1 MLELGKMNDKQLE
14 VYKAL
19 STFKGTENL
28 FVDEEDFREQIS
40 NNPNDVYEA
49 LSTFEGTDKLFIDED
64 DFFEQV
70 GLKKNEK
77 NQLQEEAITE
87 DSSTVAEPL
96 QESGGE
102 GRQDRGLENPMALY
116 GKYTANKFELDQAL
130 KKKAQF
136 EDADFLTQAIISK
149 DIDKNNER
157 ILEITANQTIYT
169 DKLLQPLKEEF
180 KNLAYGEDG
189 KVKSDFVA
197 TNYYGINNPDLDKIK
212 EYADEKITDEN
223 LRRVFIKNTQATL
236 QASLDNFDEIYNKNL
251 DIAFEEQ
258 IGRDNYITPVKS
270 VKSVLE
276 EKAKKAYA
284 EKYVPL
290 LQERITA
297 SNNSIDSLKA
307 EVEPM
312 VINQINALK
321 AAAEKANEEYIAET
335 QTILNTPAYT
345 PEEVKLANVKLE
357 SLYKNHVQK
366 VGDYITKSQEI
377 ENNYNSRLNRHA
389 AKLEREY
396 QEYASAINQKFNE
409 EYKLDPETKKALDAA
424 SKIAAERTQN
434 QININKKIV
443 IQKGDA
449 MGFNPMGFNLVRV
462 ITSFASSLAGMV
474 NDKAVMAGAV
484 DGVTLDK
491 IEQFFQPN
499 VSPIKG
505 FEDLSIYSLQES
517 TGSLMGSMM
526 PSVISGLGT
535 AVVTKNF
542 NTTAKVIT
550 SGMSQFLTVSYD
562 NMASTYREVYDETGS
577 VEKAKDAAKE
587 VWEGQLKIAPVYVLT
602 GLKFTDALSK
612 LGTPARVVAGG
623 AIELVGETTEETF
636 ESSIQA
642 QVSETGSQEGFTSQ
656 ITPQSIE
663 ENFVNV
669 LPTGVMGMFGAGG
682 SPTNKIYKAPDLAIQ
697 HLYNVIERDGK
708 GAANLEIAT
717 LYNRGK
723 ISEDVFKKLSNYI
736 DNHEF
741 ANSKSYNAIMAKKD
755 MVAESIELEKDPVKK
770 KILKEQVKAYE
781 ELMERTLLGEEGLTS
796 EVEVDGEKY
805 IDITNNPIKLIR
817 LLNEKEKIGS
827 KEGKTPAEKQVEDQA
842 TTEAKKTEKTT
853 VEQKDDIYR
862 IRQEE
867 LNSPLQSTSSQKVG
881 SKGKTV
887 ASQYEDEFVSVVA
900 YEDADGTPSI
910 VISINQGDKDSTKEV
925 VEQKT
930 FETLDEAKEY
940 GNNYIKQR
948 SKIYDNHIE
957 KTNSKYD
964 AKYVDAV
971 KKGEMTKEQAMQ
983 ALEEVGRKDS
993 DAYSELKALEQQS
1006 TTGKKEVILN
1016 DKEVD
1021 ISDEQFDKAL
1031 EIIEPTASERGE
1043 LTIEQVEDVFNALGD
1058 GAGDVIDISKK
1069 QDAVSLYNDLTDK
1082 KKEYNAKR
1090 NESESM
1096 REQGG
1101 KKEAEGTVD
1110 SDMSEVNET
1119 KLQDGE
1125 KEKIAQEIGKSRKVR
1140 AKNIRGLLD
1149 VMAGIFGLN
1158 KNQAESA
1165 AVVGDVII
1173 GNAAKRAGVS
1183 KDEMYQIIAFQKA
1196 QKAPDGSLKQDAP
1209 LTFKSTAKEGIGKI
1223 QQTSATPEQ
1232 WVKQISEKGG
1242 KGTSQE
1248 LEWIGLQDYLNEWK
1262 KENNAK
1268 SVPKEVVEQYIN
1280 DNQIEIVEVSKGG
1293 QDIRNQREFLEKQQQ
1308 EALDNEDYEGAEFY
1322 ERELIKLNEKA
1333 TEANNE
1339 AKYSDLTLEGGE
1351 NYREVLLTLPNNKKS
1366 DQKYYKKEHF
1376 DEANI
1381 LAHLRLNERTLPN
1394 GERVLFIEEVQSDW
1408 AQEGKKKGFGDRG
1421 KITESDIEIIS
1432 DEKRYYDSELEG
1444 YEHRVEFRVKGFDG
1458 TDRVSYND
1466 GNPNEKNITDLKKR
1480 LVFDYNK
1487 ELLGEDRTPDMPYK
1501 KTDQWVGMA
1510 LRRVMQMASQEGF
1523 DRIAWVTGEQSAE
1536 RYDLSKQVDRVEVA
1550 DMLDGNRSVYISM
1563 KDNSD
1568 IQLFVDP
1575 KTGKI
1580 LQSTDKG
1587 IDGKMLEDVVGK
1599 EISNKIL
1606 NLNTEKE
1613 SVISSEG
1620 LKVGGEGMKTFYN
1633 SILPKVASKEAK
1645 RFD

>member
-1149 VMAGIFGLN
+1149 VMAGIFGLS
-1158 KNQAESA
+1158 KPQAESA

-1408 AQEGKKKGFGDRG
+1408 A
-1421 KITESDIEIIS
+1421 
-1432 DEKRYYDSELEG
+1432 
-1444 YEHRVEFRVKGFDG
+1444 
-1458 TDRVSYND
+1458 
-1466 GNPNEKNITDLKKR
+1466 
-1480 LVFDYNK
+1480 
-1487 ELLGEDRTPDMPYK
+1487 
-1501 KTDQWVGMA
+1501 
-1510 LRRVMQMASQEGF
+1510 
-1523 DRIAWVTGEQSAE
+1523 
-1536 RYDLSKQVDRVEVA
+1536 
-1550 DMLDGNRSVYISM
+1550 
-1563 KDNSD
+1563 
-1568 IQLFVDP
+1568 
-1575 KTGKI
+1575 
-1580 LQSTDKG
+1580 
-1587 IDGKMLEDVVGK
+1587 
-1599 EISNKIL
+1599 
-1606 NLNTEKE
+1606 
-1613 SVISSEG
+1613 
-1620 LKVGGEGMKTFYN
+1620 
-1633 SILPKVASKEAK
+1633 
-1645 RFD
+1645 